1 MAELAPAGG
10 GPNRLFVIL
19 AVGLGALLIL
29 GLIGV
34 GGIFLLQRAG
44 SSGPPPPPTTLAQN
58 TLVISITTPTRGA
71 LAPTNTIGA
80 GTPTEQP
87 TPTFVVISG
96 GATDTPGATATLVL
110 GAGVGATATS
120 APGELPK
127 SGAGDNMLLL
137 AGGIVLVLVVFAARR
152 ARFYGGA

>member
-1 MAELAPAGG
+1 MAELTPAGG

-44 SSGPPPPPTTLAQN
+44 GPAPTPPPPPAN
-58 TLVISITTPTRGA
+58 TLVITITTPTRAA
-71 LAPTNTIGA
+71 LAPTLGA
-80 GTPTEQP
+80 GNLTPTEQP

-96 GATDTPGATATLVL
+96 GATETPGASPTFVL
-110 GAGVGATATS
+110 GAGVGATETPAS
-120 APGELPK
+120 GELPK
-127 SGAGDNMLLL
+127 SGAGDNMFLL

-152 ARFYGGA
+152 ARFYSGT

>member
-1 MAELAPAGG
+1 MAELAPSGG

-44 SSGPPPPPTTLAQN
+44 GSAPPPPPPA
-58 TLVISITTPTRGA
+58 TLVITITTPTRAA
-71 LAPTNTIGA
+71 LAPTLGA
-80 GTPTEQP
+80 ANLTPTEQA
-87 TPTFVVISG
+87 TPTFVIISG
-96 GATDTPGATATLVL
+96 GATETPGGTPTLVL
-110 GAGVGATATS
+110 GAGVGATETA
-120 APGELPK
+120 APGQLPK